1 MSDAPVDPTNRTVDP
16 SNRTVV
22 PTAAPA
28 LRAEHV
34 SFAYGRRAV
43 LRDVTLGVARG
54 AMVALAGPNGS
65 GKSTLLALLAGTR
78 RLQQGAIAVAGRPIA
93 SYERRALARLVAVV
107 PQDTS
112 VTFPYTVAEMV
123 LMGRA
128 PHRPPLGL
136 EGPRDV
142 AIAEQV
148 MAETGI
154 LDLAG
159 RRVTELSGGERQ
171 RVIVARAL
179 AQEPEIL
186 LLDEPTTHLDIRHA
200 IEILDLVA
208 TVNRTRGVTVVAVLH
223 DLTSAALHFDRIV
236 FLRDGALVVDGP
248 PRTTITA
255 ATIARV
261 FDAEVRV
268 DVDEEGVPAVR
279 ARRPPTVRR

>member
-1 MSDAPVDPTNRTVDP
+1 MTS
-16 SNRTVV
+16 
-22 PTAAPA
+22 TAALHA
-28 LRAEHV
+28 DRV
-34 SFAYGRRAV
+34 SYAYGARRV
-43 LRDVTLGVARG
+43 LRDVSLTVARG
-54 AMVALAGPNGS
+54 AMLALAGPNGS

-78 RLQQGAIAVAGRPIA
+78 RVQQGGVTVDGRPIA
-93 SYERRALARLVAVV
+93 DYGRRALARLVAVV

-136 EGPRDV
+136 EGARDV

-154 LDLAG
+154 LDLAH
-159 RRVTELSGGERQ
+159 RRITELSGGERQ

-179 AQEPEIL
+179 AQEPAIL

-223 DLTSAALHFDRIV
+223 DLTSAALYFDRV
-236 FLRDGALVVDGP
+236 AFLRDGALVVDGA
-248 PRTTITA
+248 PREVITA
-255 ATIARV
+255 ETIARV
-261 FDAEVRV
+261 FDAAVRV
-268 DVDEEGVPAVR
+268 DADAEGIPAIR
-279 ARRPPTVRR
+279 PRRGRP

>member
-1 MSDAPVDPTNRTVDP
+1 MSTVD
-16 SNRTVV
+16 
-22 PTAAPA
+22 AIA
-28 LRAEHV
+28 AEHV
-34 SFAYGRRAV
+34 SFAYGTRRV
-43 LRDVTLGVARG
+43 LSDVSVTIARG

-78 RLQQGAIAVAGRPIA
+78 RASQGTVALAGRPVA
-93 SYERRALARLVAVV
+93 EYERRELARLVAVV
-107 PQDTS
+107 PQDTT

-128 PHRPPLGL
+128 PHRPLLGL
-136 EGPRDV
+136 EGARDL
-142 AIAEQV
+142 AIAERAMV
-148 MAETGI
+148 ETGI
-154 LDLAG
+154 HDLAR

-179 AQEPEIL
+179 AQEPAIL

-223 DLTSAALHFDRIV
+223 DLTSAALYFDRIA
-236 FLRDGALVVDGP
+236 FLRDGALVADGP

-261 FDAEVRV
+261 FDADVRV
-268 DVDEEGVPAVR
+268 ESDAEGIPVIRP
-279 ARRPPTVRR
+279 RRSHASR

>member
-1 MSDAPVDPTNRTVDP
+1 MSLAGGGDG
-16 SNRTVV
+16 
-22 PTAAPA
+22 PA
-28 LRAEHV
+28 LRLAGA
-34 SFAYGRRAV
+34 SFAYGARTV
-43 LRDVTLGVARG
+43 LRDVSFEVARG
-54 AMVALAGPNGS
+54 AMLALGGPNGS

-78 RLQQGAIAVAGRPIA
+78 RPRAGTVEVHGRAIAD
-93 SYERRALARLVAVV
+93 YERRALARLVAVV

-112 VTFPYTVAEMV
+112 VTFPYRVAEMV

-128 PHRPPLGL
+128 PYRPPLAL

-154 LDLAG
+154 LALAD

-179 AQEPEIL
+179 AQEPAIL
-186 LLDEPTTHLDIRHA
+186 LLDEPTTHLDLRHA
-200 IEILDLVA
+200 TDILDLVA

-223 DLTSAALHFDRIV
+223 DLTSAALYFDRIA
-236 FLRDGALVVDGP
+236 FLREGAVVADGP
-248 PRTTITA
+248 PRSIITA
-255 ATIARV
+255 ETIKAV

-268 DVDEEGVPAVR
+268 EADADGVPAVR
-279 ARRPPTVRR
+279 PLRRS

>member
-1 MSDAPVDPTNRTVDP
+1 MSDT
-16 SNRTVV
+16 S
-22 PTAAPA
+22 A
-28 LRAEHV
+28 LRAERV
-34 SFAYGRRAV
+34 SFAYGTRAV
-43 LRDVTLGVARG
+43 LRDVSLAVARG
-54 AMVALAGPNGS
+54 SMLALAGPNGS

-78 RLQQGAIAVAGRPIA
+78 RPQQGTVEVHGRPSA

-136 EGPRDV
+136 EGARDV
-142 AIAEQV
+142 AIAERV

-154 LDLAG
+154 LALAG
-159 RRVTELSGGERQ
+159 RRITELSGGERQ

-179 AQEPEIL
+179 AQEPAVL

-200 IEILDLVA
+200 IEILELVA
-208 TVNRTRGVTVVAVLH
+208 AVNRTRQVTVVAVLH
-223 DLTSAALHFDRIV
+223 DLTSAALHFDRIA
-236 FLRDGALVVDGP
+236 FLRDGELVVDGP

-261 FDAEVRV
+261 FAADVRV
-268 DVDEEGVPAVR
+268 DTDEDGIPAIR
-279 ARRPPTVRR
+279 PRRGRM

>member
-1 MSDAPVDPTNRTVDP
+1 MSG
-16 SNRTVV
+16 
-22 PTAAPA
+22 APA
-28 LRAEHV
+28 AAAVPALALSGV
-34 SFAYGRRAV
+34 AFAYGARPV
-43 LRDVTLGVARG
+43 LHDVDLDVAPG

-78 RLQQGAIAVAGRPIA
+78 RADAGTVAVRGRPVA
-93 SYERRALARLVAVV
+93 EWERRALARVVAVV

-136 EGPRDV
+136 EGARDV
-142 AIAEQV
+142 AIAERV

-154 LDLAG
+154 LHLAP
-159 RRVTELSGGERQ
+159 RRITELSGGERQ

-200 IEILDLVA
+200 LEILALVA
-208 TVNRTRGVTVVAVLH
+208 AVNRTRGVTVVAVLH
-223 DLTSAALHFDRIV
+223 DLTSAALYFDRVV
-236 FLRDGALVVDGP
+236 FLRDGTVVADGP
-248 PRTTITA
+248 PRTAISA
-255 ATIARV
+255 DTIARV
-261 FDAEVRV
+261 FDADVRV
-268 DVDEEGVPAVR
+268 DVDADGVPAIR
-279 ARRPPTVRR
+279 PRRR

>member
-1 MSDAPVDPTNRTVDP
+1 VTTE
-16 SNRTVV
+16 
-22 PTAAPA
+22 PA
-28 LRAEHV
+28 IHAEHL
-34 SFAYGRRAV
+34 SYAYGRQAV
-43 LRDVTLGVARG
+43 LRDVSLTVGRG
-54 AMVALAGPNGS
+54 SMLALAGPNGS

-78 RLQQGAIAVAGRPIA
+78 RPQQGTITLDGRRIGG
-93 SYERRALARLVAVV
+93 YERRALARLVAVV

-136 EGPRDV
+136 EGARDV

-154 LDLAG
+154 RELAH
-159 RRVTELSGGERQ
+159 RRITELSGGERQ

-179 AQEPEIL
+179 AQEPSIL

-223 DLTSAALHFDRIV
+223 DLTSAALYFDRIA
-236 FLRDGALVVDGP
+236 FLRDGALAVDGP
-248 PRTTITA
+248 PREVITA
-255 ATIARV
+255 ETIARV
-261 FDAEVRV
+261 FDAAVRV
-268 DVDEEGVPAVR
+268 EADAEGVPAIR
-279 ARRPPTVRR
+279 PARRGRAPT

>member
-1 MSDAPVDPTNRTVDP
+1 MSDAPRVDG
-16 SNRTVV
+16 
-22 PTAAPA
+22 PA
-28 LRAEHV
+28 LRADGPALRVERV
-34 SFAYGRRAV
+34 SFAYGARAV
-43 LRDVTLGVARG
+43 LRDVSLEVGRG
-54 AMVALAGPNGS
+54 SMLALAGPNGS

-78 RLQQGAIAVAGRPIA
+78 RPQQGSVEVHGRAVA

-136 EGPRDV
+136 EGARDV
-142 AIAEQV
+142 AVAEQV
-148 MAETGI
+148 MTETGI
-154 LDLAG
+154 LALAG
-159 RRVTELSGGERQ
+159 RRFTELSGGERQ

-179 AQEPEIL
+179 AQEPAVL

-208 TVNRTRGVTVVAVLH
+208 AVNRTRQVTVVAVLH
-223 DLTSAALHFDRIV
+223 DLTSAALHFDRIA
-236 FLRDGALVVDGP
+236 FLRDGQLVVDGP
-248 PRTTITA
+248 PRTIITA

-261 FDAEVRV
+261 FDADVRV
-268 DVDEEGVPAVR
+268 DVDEEGVPAIRPRRGR
-279 ARRPPTVRR
+279 A

>member
-1 MSDAPVDPTNRTVDP
+1 VSDEPRPDG
-16 SNRTVV
+16 S
-22 PTAAPA
+22 A

-43 LRDVTLGVARG
+43 LRDVTLAVARG
-54 AMVALAGPNGS
+54 AMLALAGPNGS

-78 RLQQGAIAVAGRPIA
+78 RPRQGSIAVHGRAIE

-128 PHRPPLGL
+128 PHRPLLGL
-136 EGPRDV
+136 EGVRDV

-154 LDLAG
+154 LALAG
-159 RRVTELSGGERQ
+159 RRITELSGGERQ

-179 AQEPEIL
+179 AQEPAVL

-200 IEILDLVA
+200 IEILELVA
-208 TVNRTRGVTVVAVLH
+208 AVNRTRQVTVVAVLH
-223 DLTSAALHFDRIV
+223 DLTSAALYFDRIV
-236 FLRDGALVVDGP
+236 FLRGGELVADGP

-255 ATIARV
+255 ATIERV
-261 FDAEVRV
+261 FAAEVRV
-268 DVDEEGVPAVR
+268 DSDEDGIPAIR
-279 ARRPPTVRR
+279 PRRGRT

>member
-1 MSDAPVDPTNRTVDP
+1 VTTG
-16 SNRTVV
+16 
-22 PTAAPA
+22 PA
-28 LRAEHV
+28 LVATGV
-34 SFAYGRRAV
+34 SFAYGSRAV
-43 LRDVTLGVARG
+43 LRDVSLDVARG
-54 AMVALAGPNGS
+54 SMLALAGPNGS
-65 GKSTLLALLAGTR
+65 GKSTLLGLLAGTR
-78 RLQQGAIAVAGRPIA
+78 RPANGAVTLDGRRVAE
-93 SYERRALARLVAVV
+93 YDRRALARLVAVV

-136 EGPRDV
+136 EGAHDV
-142 AIAEQV
+142 AIAERV

-159 RRVTELSGGERQ
+159 RRITELSGGERQ

-179 AQEPEIL
+179 AQEPAIL

-208 TVNRTRGVTVVAVLH
+208 AVNRTRGVTVVAVLH
-223 DLTSAALHFDRIV
+223 DLTSAALYFDRIV
-236 FLRDGALVVDGP
+236 FLRDGAIAADGP

-255 ATIARV
+255 GTIARV
-261 FDAEVRV
+261 FDAAVRV
-268 DVDEEGVPAVR
+268 DVDAEGVPAIR
-279 ARRPPTVRR
+279 PRRSGM

>member
-1 MSDAPVDPTNRTVDP
+1 M
-16 SNRTVV
+16 
-22 PTAAPA
+22 
-28 LRAEHV
+28 
-34 SFAYGRRAV
+34 
-43 LRDVTLGVARG
+43 
-54 AMVALAGPNGS
+54 
-65 GKSTLLALLAGTR
+65 
-78 RLQQGAIAVAGRPIA
+78 
-93 SYERRALARLVAVV
+93 
-107 PQDTS
+107 
-112 VTFPYTVAEMV
+112 TFPYTVAEMV

-136 EGPRDV
+136 EGAHDV
-142 AIAEQV
+142 AVAEQV

-179 AQEPEIL
+179 AQEPAVL

-208 TVNRTRGVTVVAVLH
+208 AVNRTRGVTVVAVLH
-223 DLTSAALHFDRIV
+223 DLTSAALHFDRIA

-261 FDAEVRV
+261 FDADVRV
-268 DVDEEGVPAVR
+268 DTDADGVPAIR
-279 ARRPPTVRR
+279 PLRRPGSRFDGV